1 MKHIMDAT
9 MDITEKIK
17 SYEDACKVLGLNPE
31 NQPCVDSVSEKDR
44 NSIIAYHKLIVIVR
58 ALNEGWEAD
67 FSDYG
72 QCKYWIFLTIDAA
85 GFVFAVTH
93 YTASFAAAAACSRLC
108 LKSRKLAEY
117 AITQFKS
124 LYEEYF
130 LTK

>member
-1 MKHIMDAT
+1 
-9 MDITEKIK
+9 MDITKKIK

-67 FSDYG
+67 FTNHDQY
-72 QCKYWIFLTIDAA
+72 KYWNWLWVDTA
-85 GFVFAVTH
+85 GFVSAHTTN
-93 YTASFAAAAACSRLC
+93 TATYALAYFGSRLC
-108 LKSRKLAEY
+108 FKNRKLAEY

-124 LYEEYF
+124 LYEEY
-130 LTK
+130 LLIK

>member
-1 MKHIMDAT
+1 
-9 MDITEKIK
+9 MDITKKIK

-67 FSDYG
+67 FSNHDQY
-72 QCKYWIFLTIDAA
+72 KYWNWLWVDTA
-85 GFVFAVTH
+85 GFVC
-93 YTASFAAAAACSRLC
+93 ASTYYSATRASATVGSRLC
-108 LKSRKLAEY
+108 FKNRKLAEY

-124 LYEEYF
+124 LYEEY
-130 LTK
+130 LLIK

>member
-1 MKHIMDAT
+1 
-9 MDITEKIK
+9 MDITKKIK

-67 FSDYG
+67 FTNHDQY
-72 QCKYWIFLTIDAA
+72 KYWNWLWVNTA
-85 GFVFAVTH
+85 GFVYA
-93 YTASFAAAAACSRLC
+93 YTYNTATSAAARVGSRLC
-108 LKSRKLAEY
+108 FKNRKLAEY

-124 LYEEYF
+124 LYEEY
-130 LTK
+130 LLIK

>member
-1 MKHIMDAT
+1 
-9 MDITEKIK
+9 MDITKKIK

-67 FSDYG
+67 FSNHDQY
-72 QCKYWIFLTIDAA
+72 KYWNWLWVDTA
-85 GFVFAVTH
+85 GFVSAST
-93 YTASFAAAAACSRLC
+93 YSTATIAYAYIGSRLC
-108 LKSRKLAEY
+108 FKNRKLAEY

-124 LYEEYF
+124 LYEEY
-130 LTK
+130 LLIK

>member
-1 MKHIMDAT
+1 
-9 MDITEKIK
+9 MDITKKIK

-67 FSDYG
+67 FTNHDQY
-72 QCKYWIFLTIDAA
+72 KYWNWLWVDTA
-85 GFVFAVTH
+85 GFVFATTY
-93 YTASFAAAAACSRLC
+93 YTATSANAYIGSRLC
-108 LKSRKLAEY
+108 FKNRKLAEY

-124 LYEEYF
+124 LYEEY
-130 LTK
+130 LLIK

>member
-1 MKHIMDAT
+1 
-9 MDITEKIK
+9 MDITKKIK

-67 FSDYG
+67 FSNHDQY
-72 QCKYWIFLTIDAA
+72 KYWNWLWVDTD
-85 GFVFAVTH
+85 GFVCVDTS
-93 YTASFAAAAACSRLC
+93 YTATTTDAYIGSRLC
-108 LKSRKLAEY
+108 FKNRKLAEY

-124 LYEEYF
+124 LYEEY
-130 LTK
+130 LLIK

>member
-1 MKHIMDAT
+1 
-9 MDITEKIK
+9 MDITKKIK

-67 FSDYG
+67 FSNHDQY
-72 QCKYWIFLTIDAA
+72 KYWNWLWVDTA
-85 GFVFAVTH
+85 GFVSADT
-93 YTASFAAAAACSRLC
+93 TNAASSADALLGSRLC
-108 LKSRKLAEY
+108 FKNRKLAEY

-124 LYEEYF
+124 LYEEY
-130 LTK
+130 LLIK

>member
-1 MKHIMDAT
+1 
-9 MDITEKIK
+9 MDITKKIK

-67 FSDYG
+67 FSNHDQY
-72 QCKYWIFLTIDAA
+72 KYWNWLWVDTA
-85 GFVFAVTH
+85 GFVFAATSL
-93 YTASFAAAAACSRLC
+93 TATPAYAYFGSRLC
-108 LKSRKLAEY
+108 FKNRKLAEY

-124 LYEEYF
+124 LYEEY
-130 LTK
+130 LLIK

>member
-1 MKHIMDAT
+1 
-9 MDITEKIK
+9 MDITKKIK

-67 FSDYG
+67 FSNHDQY
-72 QCKYWIFLTIDAA
+72 KYWNWLWVDTA
-85 GFVFAVTH
+85 GFVS
-93 YTASFAAAAACSRLC
+93 ASTYHAAAGAAAYVGSRLC
-108 LKSRKLAEY
+108 FKNRKLAEY

-124 LYEEYF
+124 LYEEY
-130 LTK
+130 LLIK

>member
-1 MKHIMDAT
+1 
-9 MDITEKIK
+9 MDITKKIK

-67 FSDYG
+67 FTNHDQY
-72 QCKYWIFLTIDAA
+72 KYWNWLWVDTA
-85 GFVFAVTH
+85 GFVCAA
-93 YTASFAAAAACSRLC
+93 TASTAALAHAAVGSRLC
-108 LKSRKLAEY
+108 FKNRKLAEY

-124 LYEEYF
+124 LYEEY
-130 LTK
+130 LLIK